1 MRPEEYLQRYGE
13 PLQALEKPRSVDWR
27 QLLLEPVHHYPPS
40 IETGASLDG
49 LKRGELLE
57 LLQQILAA
65 EYPQQPRQRLSKR
78 TVRTFLDA
86 VQQLRDERA
95 WRRDEM
101 ERLTAALAHHQVEND
116 RMTAE
121 LNEHRAELQRLS
133 GELERAQGQ
142 VAVLGSEAA
151 TLRANLSELYASSS
165 WKVTGPLRWLGRL
178 SKAARAPDKP

>member
-1 MRPEEYLQRYGE
+1 MRPEAYLQQYGE

-27 QLLLEPVHHYPPS
+27 RLLLEPGHHYPPS

-49 LKRGELLE
+49 LKRGELLAI
-57 LLQQILAA
+57 LQQILAA
-65 EYPQQPRQRLSKR
+65 EYPQQRLSKR

-101 ERLTAALAHHQVEND
+101 GRLTAALAHRQIEND

-151 TLRANLSELYASSS
+151 TLRANLNELYASSS
-165 WKVTGPLRWLGRL
+165 WKVTGPLRWFGRV
-178 SKAARAPDKP
+178 SRAARAPDKP